1 MHLDFETRF
10 IYAKQIKTWYSL
22 LNFIHIKKSQP
33 IGNFAILKSQ
43 VNAKSLARNTMNER
57 ERSARADAN
66 ACFLFFLPMY
76 YTST

>member
-1 MHLDFETRF
+1 MK
-10 IYAKQIKTWYSL
+10 KQQL
-22 LNFIHIKKSQP
+22 LE
-33 IGNFAILKSQ
+33 NFAIIKSQ

-76 YTST
+76 YH

>member
-1 MHLDFETRF
+1 MK
-10 IYAKQIKTWYSL
+10 KQQL
-22 LNFIHIKKSQP
+22 LE
-33 IGNFAILKSQ
+33 NFAIIKSQ

>member
-1 MHLDFETRF
+1 VHLDFETRF
-10 IYAKQIKTWYSL
+10 IYAKQIKTWNSL
-22 LNFIHIKKSQP
+22 LNYIHMKKQQLLE
-33 IGNFAILKSQ
+33 NFAIIKSQ

-76 YTST
+76 YH